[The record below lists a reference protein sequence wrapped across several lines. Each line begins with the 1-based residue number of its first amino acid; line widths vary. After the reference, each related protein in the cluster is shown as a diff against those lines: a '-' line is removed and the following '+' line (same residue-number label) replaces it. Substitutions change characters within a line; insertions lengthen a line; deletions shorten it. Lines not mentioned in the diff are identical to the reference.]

1 MIEFDN
7 IYEQYKNMVYRLA
20 ISYLKNPID
29 AEDIVQ
35 NVFLKLHKN
44 LSKFDSE
51 EYLKNWLI
59 KVTINECKTNLLSFY
74 KRKVR
79 LFINDEEESIK
90 DNTKNKEVMNSI
102 FLLPKQ
108 DRLIIHLYY
117 YENYKVKEIAKI
129 LNMKEN
135 AVKQRLF
142 RDREK
147 LRDILKEELK

>member
-1 MIEFDN
+1 MAEFDN
-7 IYEQYKNMVYRLA
+7 IYEKYKNMVYRLA

-44 LSKFDSE
+44 LKKIDSE

-117 YENYKVKEIAKI
+117 YENYKVKEIASI
-129 LNMKEN
+129 LKMKEN

-147 LRDILKEELK
+147 LKNILREGLE

>member
-79 LFINDEEESIK
+79 LFINNEEESIK

>member
-117 YENYKVKEIAKI
+117 YENYKVKEIASI

-147 LRDILKEELK
+147 LRDILKEELE

>member
-147 LRDILKEELK
+147 LKDILKEELE

>member
-1 MIEFDN
+1 MAEFDN
-7 IYEQYKNMVYRLA
+7 IYEKYKNMVYRLA

-44 LSKFDSE
+44 LKKIDNE

-59 KVTINECKTNLLSFY
+59 KVTINECKTNLLSYY

-79 LFINDEEESIK
+79 LFMNNEEDQIK
-90 DNTKNKEVMNSI
+90 DNTKNNEVLNSI

>member
-7 IYEQYKNMVYRLA
+7 VYEKYKNTVYRLA
-20 ISYLKNPID
+20 ISYLKNPVD

-44 LSKFDSE
+44 LKKFDNE

-59 KVTINECKTNLLSFY
+59 KVTINECKTNLLSYY

-79 LFINDEEESIK
+79 LFINNEEEQIK
-90 DNTKNKEVMNSI
+90 DKESEDEVLNSL

-117 YENYKVKEIAKI
+117 YENYKVKEIANI
-129 LNMKEN
+129 LKMKEN
-135 AVKQRLF
+135 TVKQRLH

-147 LRDILKEELK
+147 LRDILKEELE

>member
-7 IYEQYKNMVYRLA
+7 IYEQYKNMVYHLA

-44 LSKFDSE
+44 LKKITSE

-59 KVTINECKTNLLSFY
+59 KVTINECKTNLFSYY

-79 LFINDEEESIK
+79 LFINNEEESIK
-90 DNTKNKEVMNSI
+90 ANSHNNDVLHSI

-117 YENYKVKEIAKI
+117 YENYKVKEIANI
-129 LNMKEN
+129 LNMKETT
-135 AVKQRLF
+135 VKQRLF
-142 RDREK
+142 RNREK
-147 LRDILKEELK
+147 LKDILKEE

>member
-1 MIEFDN
+1 MIEFDS

-20 ISYLKNPID
+20 ISYLKNTID

-44 LSKFDSE
+44 LGKIDSE

-79 LFINDEEESIK
+79 LFRNDEEERIK
-90 DNTKNKEVMNSI
+90 DNTKDNEVLNSL

-147 LRDILKEELK
+147 LRDILKEELE

>member
-7 IYEQYKNMVYRLA
+7 IYEKNKNTVYRLA
-20 ISYLKNPID
+20 ISYLKNSVD

-44 LSKFDSE
+44 LKKIDNE

-59 KVTINECKTNLLSFY
+59 KVTINECKTNLLSYY

-79 LFINDEEESIK
+79 LFINNEEEQIK
-90 DNTKNKEVMNSI
+90 DKESSDELLNSL

-117 YENYKVKEIAKI
+117 YENYKVKEIASI
-129 LNMKEN
+129 LRMKEN
-135 AVKQRLF
+135 NVKQRLH

-147 LRDILKEELK
+147 LKDILKEELE

>member
-147 LRDILKEELK
+147 LKDILKEELK